1 MKINYRTDMN
11 NTIEFNILDFKVEY
25 ELDYMLF

>member
-11 NTIEFNILDFKVEY
+11 NTIEFNILNFKVEY